1 MAEQERLADD
11 EIVVRWIDRSDSNR
25 FRPPDRVSSGN
36 FKERKGERGV
46 SVFRLS
52 RTSTDQILKSETRG
66 DPSDYIFVAAT
77 VGAIRA
83 LTTATGQSFHLDV
96 VSDESEVQKPGHALI
111 IGTISESASRGLS
124 RLFRPLPVSTSGP
137 QSAPLVED
145 GH

>member
-1 MAEQERLADD
+1 MSDQERISDD
-11 EIVVRWIDRSDSNR
+11 EIVVRWIDRSDPSR

-46 SVFRLS
+46 SAFRLS

-83 LTTATGQSFHLDV
+83 LTNAAGQPFQLDV
-96 VSDESEVQKPGHALI
+96 VSDELEGEKPGHSLI
-111 IGTISESASRGLS
+111 VGTISEAASKALS
-124 RLFRPLPVSTSGP
+124 RLFKPLPSGSSSP
-137 QSAPLVED
+137 SDEVVP
-145 GH
+145 